1 VRRRR
6 KRELFVPCSSF
17 LKVSCEMNICFT
29 HFSFLF
35 RIFFFF
41 LLSVGREHRR
51 KQWLQIMQII
61 SIMQIHVKVFL
72 SQKLY
77 STRFFFDR
85 YEGSR
90 NLPKV
95 SSFSLYVLIL
105 LSSITTC
112 FFLFLNLIRFTFGD

>member
-1 VRRRR
+1 VRRGR

>member
-1 VRRRR
+1 MRRGR

-29 HFSFLF
+29 HFFFVSY
-35 RIFFFF
+35 FFFF
-41 LLSVGREHRR
+41 LLSVGREHLR
-51 KQWLQIMQII
+51 KQWLQIMQLI